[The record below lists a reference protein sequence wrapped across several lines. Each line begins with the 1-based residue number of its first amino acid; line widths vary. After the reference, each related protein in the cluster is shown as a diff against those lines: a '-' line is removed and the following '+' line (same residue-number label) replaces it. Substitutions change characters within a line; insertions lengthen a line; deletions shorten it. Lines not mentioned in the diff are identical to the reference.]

1 MGLSTPSF
9 GNARFIIWSLRQMT
23 GVNIPPEMKR
33 TEFETLNPTAGIRLK
48 LSQESA
54 LSLTKEKT
62 PKFFSLFL

>member
-1 MGLSTPSF
+1 
-9 GNARFIIWSLRQMT
+9 MT